1 MAAASASSVVTRWWQ
16 TRDRPGWKHFLI
28 AMLTLS
34 GAMLLALYS
43 AAVAEQ
49 GRVLAAGLAA
59 AASLVLAGWVAIAI
73 VPRMARRTSL
83 RWVLYQV
90 DYKLTREGI
99 VYLCAVL
106 VLVLA
111 AVNTGNNLLFLV
123 LACLLAGLLISG
135 VFSRIVLT
143 AIELKLELPEHIFAQ
158 QPIVATLELRNDK
171 DLLPSF
177 SLRVVGEGAKNEP
190 AQILARPVFFPYLP
204 RQTSVQQ
211 KVELLFPKRGL
222 YRQDAF
228 AVRSKFPFGLFEKTR
243 RVDSPLEVVV
253 YPRVQPAQQFFE
265 VLPLLTGEMESY
277 HRGRGNDLYALRP
290 YETSDSVRHVDWK
303 STAKTGAIKVR
314 EFAREDE
321 RRLSLVFDPYIGP
334 APDDSAAVAARAER
348 FERAVSLAASIAWH
362 FYRIDAV
369 LQFHTDRHAT
379 EMLPSREIIYTILR
393 ELASIDPSN
402 SATSKAFLDDMA
414 ADNSVFKIILTHRA
428 QNTIPSALW
437 SSSYFIFVDNL

>member
-16 TRDRPGWKHFLI
+16 TRDRPGWKHFAI
-28 AMLTLS
+28 AMVTLS

-43 AAVAEQ
+43 AAIAEQ
-49 GRVLAAGLAA
+49 GRVVGAGLAA
-59 AASLVLAGWVAIAI
+59 AASLALAGWVAVAI
-73 VPRMARRTSL
+73 VPRLARRTSL
-83 RWVLYQV
+83 RWVIYQV
-90 DYKLTREGI
+90 DYKLTREGT
-99 VYLCAVL
+99 VYLGAVFI
-106 VLVLA
+106 LVLA

-135 VFSRIVLT
+135 IFSRIVLT
-143 AIELKLELPEHIFAQ
+143 AIELKLELPEHIFAR
-158 QPIVATLELRNDK
+158 QPIVATLDLRNDK

-177 SLRVVGEGAKNEP
+177 SLRVVGEGTKTEP

-243 RVDSPLEVVV
+243 RVESPLEVVV
-253 YPRVQPAQQFFE
+253 YPQVQPAQQFFE
-265 VLPLLTGEMESY
+265 VLPLLSGEMESY
-277 HRGRGNDLYALRP
+277 FRGRGNDLYALRG

-303 STAKTGAIKVR
+303 STAKTGAMKVR
-314 EFAREDE
+314 EYAREDE

-334 APDDSAAVAARAER
+334 AQDDSAAVAARAER

-362 FYRIDAV
+362 FYGISAV
-369 LQFHTDRHAT
+369 MQFHTDRHST
-379 EMLPSREIIYTILR
+379 EMLPSREIIYAVLR
-393 ELASIDPSN
+393 ELATIEPSN

-437 SSSYFIFVDNL
+437 SSSYFIFIDSL

>member
-1 MAAASASSVVTRWWQ
+1 MAAASDSSLVTRWWG
-16 TRDRPGWKHFLI
+16 TRDRPGWKHFAI
-28 AMLTLS
+28 AMVTLS
-34 GAMLLALYS
+34 GAMVLALYS

-49 GRVLAAGLAA
+49 GRVVAAALAA
-59 AASLVLAGWVAIAI
+59 AGSLIMAGWVAIAI
-73 VPRMARRTSL
+73 VPRLARRTSL

-90 DYKLTREGI
+90 DYKLTREGM
-99 VYLCAVL
+99 VYLGAVF

-111 AVNTGNNLLFLV
+111 ALNTGNNLLFLV

-135 VFSRIVLT
+135 IFSRIVLT
-143 AIELKLELPEHIFAQ
+143 AIELKLELPEHIFAR

-171 DLLPSF
+171 DVLPSF
-177 SLRVVGEGAKNEP
+177 SLRVVGEGTKTEP

-222 YRQDAF
+222 YRQDSF

-243 RVDSPLEVVV
+243 RVDSPLEVVI
-253 YPRVQPAQQFFE
+253 YPHVQPAQQFLE
-265 VLPLLTGEMESY
+265 ALPLLSGEMESY
-277 HRGRGNDLYALRP
+277 HRGRGNDLYALRA

-334 APDDSAAVAARAER
+334 APNDPAAVAARAER
-348 FERAVSLAASIAWH
+348 FESAVSLAASIAWH
-362 FYRIDAV
+362 FYGIDAV
-369 LQFHTDRHAT
+369 MQFHTDRHAT
-379 EMLPSREIIYTILR
+379 EMPPSREIIYTVLR
-393 ELASIDPSN
+393 ELATIAPSD

-437 SSSYFIFVDNL
+437 SSSYFIFIDSL